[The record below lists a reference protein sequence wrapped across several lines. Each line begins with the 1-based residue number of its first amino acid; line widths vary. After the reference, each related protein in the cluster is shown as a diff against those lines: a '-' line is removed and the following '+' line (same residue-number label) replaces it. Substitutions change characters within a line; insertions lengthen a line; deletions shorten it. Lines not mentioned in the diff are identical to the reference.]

1 MKRRIYSSLYCREE
15 TLSFCFPKHTS
26 ITNRV
31 SFADMGENNCWQL
44 RRDLVG
50 WRFWYTTIP
59 TIHFFVNLEGLN
71 MNFKALRTIIGSVL
85 IHISLGTVYTA
96 GNMITYII
104 SYLHVLKEQAVRCFF
119 TV

>member
-1 MKRRIYSSLYCREE
+1 MPSDGVDFLFDNAVIQSS
-15 TLSFCFPKHTS
+15 
-26 ITNRV
+26 
-31 SFADMGENNCWQL
+31 
-44 RRDLVG
+44 DLAG
-50 WRFWYTTIP
+50 AGR
-59 TIHFFVNLEGLN
+59 N

-96 GNMITYII
+96 GNMISYII

>member
-1 MKRRIYSSLYCREE
+1 
-15 TLSFCFPKHTS
+15 
-26 ITNRV
+26 
-31 SFADMGENNCWQL
+31 
-44 RRDLVG
+44 
-50 WRFWYTTIP
+50 
-59 TIHFFVNLEGLN
+59 
-71 MNFKALRTIIGSVL
+71 MNFKALRTIIGSAL